1 MATAAFTEESMLLG
15 QVGTVVSRV
24 IKNAWGWKHA
34 YVNAMTVNIIAA
46 TTSGHVRFVRYT

>member
-1 MATAAFTEESMLLG
+1 MATAALGEESVLLG
-15 QVGTVVSRV
+15 KVWTVVSRV
-24 IKNAWGWKHA
+24 IKNAWGWHHA